1 VFRGAYVREPNETL
15 VERQNR
21 MKFIKSLVPLAFAA
35 ALLAGTT
42 LAYAESC
49 CDKAKAKGE
58 ECKHK
63 CCIEAKK
70 DGKVCEKCNPKK

>member
-1 VFRGAYVREPNETL
+1 
-15 VERQNR
+15 
-21 MKFIKSLVPLAFAA
+21 MKFIKALTSLAFAA

-42 LAYAESC
+42 AFAADSC

-63 CCIEAKK
+63 CCVEAKK
-70 DGKVCEKCNPKK
+70 EGKTCEKCNPKK

>member
-1 VFRGAYVREPNETL
+1 MREPTKTPSQKGNP
-15 VERQNR
+15 
-21 MKFIKSLVPLAFAA
+21 MKFIKSLTTLAFAA

-63 CCIEAKK
+63 CCVEAKK
-70 DGKVCEKCNPKK
+70 EGKVREKCNPKSDKK

>member
-1 VFRGAYVREPNETL
+1 
-15 VERQNR
+15 
-21 MKFIKSLVPLAFAA
+21 MKFIKSLTTIAFAA

-58 ECKHK
+58 DCKHK
-63 CCIEAKK
+63 CCVEAKK
-70 DGKVCEKCNPKK
+70 AGKTCEKCNPKTDEGKHKGDEKK

>member
-1 VFRGAYVREPNETL
+1 MGTTIPSRKANT
-15 VERQNR
+15 
-21 MKFIKSLVPLAFAA
+21 MKFIKTLTTLAFAA

-42 LAYAESC
+42 AFAESC

-63 CCIEAKK
+63 CCVEAKK
-70 DGKVCEKCNPKK
+70 EGKVCEKCNKK